1 MNQNFQQPIAIPAH
15 YLAAGEAL
23 TNLIETIRCTAK
35 INNQKGITEEESS
48 WVAATIINAIR
59 DSLDQEELDRA
70 ATKIRATLELRN
82 APRLDLD
89 ISRPYEERLN

>member
-1 MNQNFQQPIAIPAH
+1 MDTNLQQPHTIPAH
-15 YLAAGEAL
+15 HLAAGEAL
-23 TNLIETIRCTAK
+23 ANLIETIRCTAK

-70 ATKIRATLELRN
+70 ATNIRSALELKN
-82 APRLDLD
+82 AAHLE
-89 ISRPYEERLN
+89 IGSPYEERFN